1 MVLATLAA
9 AGVVYFYLHQLKPV
23 YVSTSRILVE
33 KPSLQSRSDAPL
45 PLGSTSSNYLQTQ
58 ASLITS
64 REIVAAALNDPNVVA
79 LPTLKVGS
87 RLQDLVRTLSADVG
101 KRADLI
107 SVTASSEHPEEAA
120 AIVNA
125 VVRAYIRWHEAN
137 RQLST
142 ADLLKDLNRQLD
154 RRLSELK
161 SKRQERMAFEQR
173 NPGVV
178 ERARGGGG
186 STRLELL
193 KQDLTAV
200 ELSRLQQDSY
210 YEKLVLLQSEPNQFR
225 QYVLSQQGA
234 AGGTADGARSRLV
247 EALDSA
253 RLQLEEISARGGV
266 QRSQVTLLQNRQNE
280 LAQRIAQF
288 DKEFMES
295 HLALAKAGK
304 EDTAAREQL
313 LKKMY
318 DAELEKV
325 QSVST
330 QDSEYAF
337 LTSECQTLENLYNSL
352 LAQINNLDL
361 NAQLEGLNI
370 HVVEKAVPAATPSS
384 SQLTRI
390 LGIGLVLGLMI
401 GAGLAFLRDWRDQRV
416 RSADEIT
423 ALLGVPVLGAVPSI
437 RRRGIVP
444 RAQRMQLAPGSHESE
459 AYRGIRT
466 ALFFGTPREHAVT
479 ILVTSPARQDGK
491 TTLVSNLGIAMAQA
505 GQRTLVLDADLRK
518 PTQHRVFLLNGHN
531 HGLTDVLAAGMTLEE
546 TICRTAVPGLDV
558 LAGGACVA
566 NPSELLSSDTF
577 ARVLEELKG
586 RYDRIL
592 IDSPPIG
599 TVTDAQILAAQC
611 GLTLLVLRAEKSSRT
626 GTHQARDALLTVG
639 ARLVGVVVNGVSRRD
654 RRYSHYNYH
663 YYGDGPSNGHERK
676 TPALAADTDTQPEN
690 GVKPENEGR

>member
-1 MVLATLAA
+1 
-9 AGVVYFYLHQLKPV
+9 
-23 YVSTSRILVE
+23 
-33 KPSLQSRSDAPL
+33 
-45 PLGSTSSNYLQTQ
+45 
-58 ASLITS
+58 
-64 REIVAAALNDPNVVA
+64 
-79 LPTLKVGS
+79 
-87 RLQDLVRTLSADVG
+87 
-101 KRADLI
+101 
-107 SVTASSEHPEEAA
+107 
-120 AIVNA
+120 
-125 VVRAYIRWHEAN
+125 
-137 RQLST
+137 
-142 ADLLKDLNRQLD
+142 
-154 RRLSELK
+154 
-161 SKRQERMAFEQR
+161 
-173 NPGVV
+173 
-178 ERARGGGG
+178 
-186 STRLELL
+186 
-193 KQDLTAV
+193 
-200 ELSRLQQDSY
+200 
-210 YEKLVLLQSEPNQFR
+210 VLLQSEPNQFR

-370 HVVEKAVPAATPSS
+370 HVLEKAVPAATPSS

-479 ILVTSPARQDGK
+479 ILVT
-491 TTLVSNLGIAMAQA
+491 
-505 GQRTLVLDADLRK
+505 
-518 PTQHRVFLLNGHN
+518 
-531 HGLTDVLAAGMTLEE
+531 
-546 TICRTAVPGLDV
+546 
-558 LAGGACVA
+558 
-566 NPSELLSSDTF
+566 
-577 ARVLEELKG
+577 
-586 RYDRIL
+586 
-592 IDSPPIG
+592 
-599 TVTDAQILAAQC
+599 
-611 GLTLLVLRAEKSSRT
+611 
-626 GTHQARDALLTVG
+626 
-639 ARLVGVVVNGVSRRD
+639 
-654 RRYSHYNYH
+654 
-663 YYGDGPSNGHERK
+663 
-676 TPALAADTDTQPEN
+676 
-690 GVKPENEGR
+690 